1 MILSSGSTEFG
12 VEVFLVCVSPKME
25 IPWNNFKQASSLK
38 GFQLRSSSS
47 NVRAMGPMLWTY
59 RNVSG
64 GPPHVSPPEGLSRKA
79 MSGFLFLAFEIACI
93 LIWPRDW
100 LSSDIAS
107 RLKLWGL

>member
-1 MILSSGSTEFG
+1 
-12 VEVFLVCVSPKME
+12 ME

-38 GFQLRSSSS
+38 GFQLRSFSS

-59 RNVSG
+59 RNVSAD
-64 GPPHVSPPEGLSRKA
+64 PPHEPPPEGLSRKA
-79 MSGFLFLAFEIACI
+79 MSGFWSLTFEIACI

-100 LSSDIAS
+100 LSSDITS